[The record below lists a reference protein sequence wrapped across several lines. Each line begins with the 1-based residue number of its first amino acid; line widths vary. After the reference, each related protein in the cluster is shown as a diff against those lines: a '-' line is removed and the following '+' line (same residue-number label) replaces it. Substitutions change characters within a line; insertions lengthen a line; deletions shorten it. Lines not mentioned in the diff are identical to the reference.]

1 MNTVKCV
8 KNKNINMLDGNPA
21 WLVMWFS
28 VPLIFG
34 NIFQQLYYITDA
46 VVVGKYIGINALA
59 AVNSCSWITWLL
71 NAIARDLSNALCIL
85 ASYSV
90 GEQDQQKLKKIVGNS
105 CTITLGLAFFLTVLV
120 EFYLDEIF
128 QLFQVQADI
137 VQMTGDYFSV
147 VLVGIPFVLVY
158 HVAAALLRAAGNSK
172 VTFYAVSVSTV
183 INTILD
189 LLFIVQ
195 FGWGV
200 KGGALATVI
209 AQFAAM
215 MVALVPLLKS
225 SMFSMDL
232 SDWLP
237 DRDFLRQVVG
247 LWLPMFVNSAVI
259 SFGGSFVSRNVNA
272 IGPHFTA
279 GISSATKIF
288 TLLESVIMAIQT
300 GLSVF
305 IGQNLGADQMQRVKK
320 GQHQIVFLSL
330 GISAILNLVVQ
341 GLAPQ
346 LLYLFLSQEDPLYAQ
361 TLHVAIR
368 NVRVITLGLFVMA
381 PMYLYRIAIQTLGHP
396 RYPMYAGFLQL
407 AARVFAVV
415 VLPPLMGEY
424 AYYIATI
431 LAWLVTLPV
440 VMIPYYRYTK

>member
-1 MNTVKCV
+1 
-8 KNKNINMLDGNPA
+8 MLDGNPA

-46 VVVGKYIGINALA
+46 VIVGKYIGISALA

-90 GEQDQQKLKKIVGNS
+90 GEQDRQKLKKIVGNS
-105 CTITLGLAFFLTVLV
+105 CTITIGLSLFLTVLV

-128 QLFQVQADI
+128 QLFQVRTDI

-158 HVAAALLRAAGNSK
+158 HVAAALLRADGNSK
-172 VTFYAVSVSTV
+172 ITFYAVSVSTG
-183 INTILD
+183 INMILD
-189 LLFIVQ
+189 FLFIVQ

-225 SMFSMDL
+225 TMFSKDF
-232 SDWLP
+232 SDWFP

-259 SFGGSFVSRNVNA
+259 SFGGSFISRNVNA

-288 TLLESVIMAIQT
+288 TLLESVIMAVQT

-341 GLAPQ
+341 GMAPQ
-346 LLYLFLSQEDPLYAQ
+346 LLHLFLSQEDPLYAQ